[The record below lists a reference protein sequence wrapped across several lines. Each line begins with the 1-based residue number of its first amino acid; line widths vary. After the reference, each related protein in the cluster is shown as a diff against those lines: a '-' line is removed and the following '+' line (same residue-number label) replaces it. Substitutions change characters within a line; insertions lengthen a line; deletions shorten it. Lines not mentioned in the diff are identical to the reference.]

1 MSAWQRGI
9 IGAAV
14 LLLLAHISGI
24 TEGFNRWLTDTHWR
38 WRASYRPT
46 KFPSDILVIAVDDKT
61 VKEYGRLRYWSRDR
75 YASLL
80 DRLGRA
86 KAVDLDILFTEADQK
101 DPEGDAKLAQAI
113 RKHGRTALACYEW
126 HEVRPFSNEVQ
137 ASLTAALK
145 RFQKA
150 DPPFWPQ
157 ELPQVRPE
165 TLEMPIPNLV
175 QSAAAMGFAGVNA
188 DSDGVYRNPILLK
201 ITAEGRLL
209 PHIALATACLAERE
223 SLAGILT
230 DQGIKLKGRTV
241 PLVNGAL
248 MLQPIARRGGTLASG
263 IGEPVPTMSF
273 AEALKTPPRAFA
285 GKIVLIGETATGT
298 ADIRPNPLDSGL
310 RGVELNA
317 EILANLLYLP
327 AVRPLPLTA
336 QWILI
341 IAAVGMPLWLYG
353 TLNPRVANLGALAT
367 FVLLIGIMEIAFWGL
382 RTIPSWSPVLIGLL
396 GATLLMA
403 AQRYAQEEALKRQ
416 LRRSFSVYVAPELVE
431 AIVANPEIA
440 QQEGTR
446 RRVAALFSDVRQFTA
461 YCEQHSPE
469 FVVRQI
475 REYLDEMTA
484 VVDEY
489 NGVLDKY
496 IGDGV
501 MALFGPFLPPK
512 ANLSA
517 LAVKCGL
524 DMLDRLGTLNE
535 RWVTNDMP
543 PYRIGIGIH
552 EGEAIVG
559 NIGAPRRMQYT
570 AIGDTINLASRL
582 QVITKDLQATL
593 IVSEEVKSRAQ
604 LDLDNDVEFIS
615 RGTVAVRNREQPV
628 SVFEVRRKGA
638 EHDKP

>member
-14 LLLLAHISGI
+14 LLLLARISGV

-46 KFPSDILVIAVDDKT
+46 KFPSDILVIAIDDRT

-80 DRLGRA
+80 DRLGQA

-101 DPEGDAKLAQAI
+101 DPKGDSKLADAL
-113 RKHGRTALACYEW
+113 RKNGRTALACYEW
-126 HEVRPFSNEVQ
+126 TEVRPVSNEVQ
-137 ASLTAALK
+137 ARLQDALK
-145 RFQKA
+145 RFPRA
-150 DPPFWPQ
+150 DASFAEKVPLITSQ
-157 ELPQVRPE
+157 R
-165 TLEMPIPNLV
+165 LEPPIPELMD
-175 QSAAAMGFAGVNA
+175 AAAAAGVANVNA
-188 DSDGVYRNPILLK
+188 DSDGVYRSPTLLK
-201 ITAEGRLL
+201 MTNERYLL
-209 PHIALATACLAERE
+209 PHVALATACLAEKKPLGEVVSDR
-223 SLAGILT
+223 
-230 DQGIKLKGRTV
+230 GIKLKGRTI
-241 PLVNGAL
+241 PLEDGAL
-248 MLQPIARRGGTLASG
+248 MLQPIARRGGTLAPG
-263 IGEPVPTMSF
+263 VGERVPTISF
-273 AEALKTPPRAFA
+273 SDALTMPPEKFA
-285 GKIVLIGETATGT
+285 GKIVLVGETVTGT
-298 ADIRPNPLDSGL
+298 ADVRPNPLDNGL

-327 AVRPLPLTA
+327 TVRPLPLSA

-341 IAAVGMPLWLYG
+341 FAGVGMPLWLYG
-353 TLNPRVANLGALAT
+353 RLNPKIANLGALAM
-367 FVLLIGIMEIAFWGL
+367 FVLLIGIMEVAFWGL
-382 RTIPSWSPVLIGLL
+382 RMIPSWSPVLIGLL

-416 LRRSFSVYVAPELVE
+416 LRQSFSVYVAPELVE

-446 RRVAALFSDVRQFTA
+446 RRVAVLFSDVRQFTA

-484 VVDEY
+484 VVDEH

-512 ANLSA
+512 VNLSA

-535 RWVTNDMP
+535 RWVANDMP
-543 PYRIGIGIH
+543 PYRIGVGIH

-582 QVITKDLQATL
+582 QVLTKDLQATL
-593 IVSEEVKSRAQ
+593 IVSEDAKSRAE
-604 LDLDNDVEFIS
+604 LDLDDDVEFIS
-615 RGTVAVRNREQPV
+615 RGSVAVRNREQPV
-628 SVFEVRRKGA
+628 SVYEVRRKGA
-638 EHDKP
+638 DHGSS

>member
-1 MSAWQRGI
+1 M
-9 IGAAV
+9 
-14 LLLLAHISGI
+14 
-24 TEGFNRWLTDTHWR
+24 
-38 WRASYRPT
+38 
-46 KFPSDILVIAVDDKT
+46 IAIDDRT
-61 VKEYGRLRYWSRDR
+61 IKEYGRLRYWSRDR

-80 DRLGRA
+80 DRLGQA

-113 RKHGRTALACYEW
+113 RKHGRVALACYEW
-126 HEVRPFSNEVQ
+126 REVRPFSNETQ
-137 ASLTAALK
+137 AHLNEALK
-145 RFQKA
+145 RFPKA
-150 DPPFWPQ
+150 DSSLAQ
-157 ELPQVRPE
+157 ELPVSRSESFEP
-165 TLEMPIPNLV
+165 PIPSLMD
-175 QSAAAMGFAGVNA
+175 AAAAAGVASVNA
-188 DSDGVYRNPILLK
+188 DSDGVYRNPVLLK
-201 ITAEGRLL
+201 MTNDGHLL
-209 PHIALATACLAERE
+209 PHVALATACLAENK
-223 SLAGILT
+223 SLGQVVSDRGIRLT
-230 DQGIKLKGRTV
+230 GRV
-241 PLVNGAL
+241 LPLNDGAL
-248 MLQPIARRGGTLASG
+248 LLQPIARRGGSEASG
-263 IGEPVPTMSF
+263 IGEPVPTVSF
-273 AEALKTPPRAFA
+273 ADALRMPPSAFA
-285 GKIVLIGETATGT
+285 GKIVLVGETPTGT
-298 ADIRPNPLDSGL
+298 ADIRPNPLDNGL

-341 IAAVGMPLWLYG
+341 IGAVGIPLWLYG
-353 TLNPRVANLGALAT
+353 RLNPNVANLGALAT
-367 FVLLIGIMEIAFWGL
+367 FVLLVGIMEAAFWGL
-382 RTIPSWSPVLIGLL
+382 RMIPSWSPVLIGLL

-431 AIVANPEIA
+431 AIVANPKIA

-446 RRVAALFSDVRQFTA
+446 RQVAVLFSDVRQFTA

-475 REYLDEMTA
+475 REYLDVMTA
-484 VVDEY
+484 VVDEH

-501 MALFGPFLPPK
+501 MALFGPFLPAK

-524 DMLDRLGTLNE
+524 DMLDRLDKLNE
-535 RWVTNDMP
+535 RWSAKDMP
-543 PYRIGIGIH
+543 AFRIGIGIH

-570 AIGDTINLASRL
+570 AIGDTVNLASRL
-582 QVITKDLQATL
+582 QAITKDLQTPL
-593 IVSEEVKSRAQ
+593 IVSEDAKSSAQ
-604 LDLDNDVEFIS
+604 LDLDDDFEFIS

-628 SVFEVRRKGA
+628 SVFEVRLKGA
-638 EHDKP
+638 DHGRS

>member
-1 MSAWQRGI
+1 
-9 IGAAV
+9 
-14 LLLLAHISGI
+14 
-24 TEGFNRWLTDTHWR
+24 
-38 WRASYRPT
+38 
-46 KFPSDILVIAVDDKT
+46 VIAIDDRT
-61 VKEYGRLRYWSRDR
+61 IKEYGRLRYWSRDR

-80 DRLGRA
+80 DRLGQA

-113 RKHGRTALACYEW
+113 RKNGRTALACYEW
-126 HEVRPFSNEVQ
+126 REVRPFSNEVQ
-137 ASLTAALK
+137 SNLTAALK

-150 DPPFWPQ
+150 DRPFWPQ

-165 TLEMPIPNLV
+165 TLEMPIPSLV

-201 ITAEGRLL
+201 MTAEGRML
-209 PHIALATACLAERE
+209 PHIALATACLAEKK
-223 SLAGILT
+223 SLGEVVT
-230 DQGIKLKGRTV
+230 DRGLKLKGRIV
-241 PLVNGAL
+241 PLVDGAL
-248 MLQPIARRGGTLASG
+248 MLQPIARRGGTFAAG
-263 IGEPVPTMSF
+263 IGEQVTTLSF
-273 AEALKTPPRAFA
+273 VDAINSAPEEFA
-285 GKIVLIGETATGT
+285 GKIVLVGETATGT
-298 ADIRPNPLDSGL
+298 ADVRPNPLDSGL

-327 AVRPLPLTA
+327 SVRPLPLTA

-341 IAAVGMPLWLYG
+341 IVAAGMPLWLYG
-353 TLNPRVANLGALAT
+353 RLNPHIANLGAIAT
-367 FVLLIGIMEIAFWGL
+367 FALLIGVMEIAFWGF
-382 RTIPSWSPVLIGLL
+382 RMIPSWSPVLIGLL

-403 AQRYAQEEALKRQ
+403 VQRYAQEEALKRQ
-416 LRRSFSVYVAPELVE
+416 LRRSFSSYVAPELVE

-446 RRVAALFSDVRQFTA
+446 RRVAVLFSDVRQFTA

-484 VVDEY
+484 VVDQY

-501 MALFGPFLPPK
+501 MALFGPFLPEK
-512 ANLSA
+512 VNLSA

-524 DMLDRLGTLNE
+524 DMMDRLADLNE
-535 RWVTNDMP
+535 RWAANEMP
-543 PYRIGIGIH
+543 PYKIGIGIH

-570 AIGDTINLASRL
+570 AIGDTVNLASRL
-582 QVITKDLQATL
+582 QVLTKDLQASF
-593 IVSEEVKSRAQ
+593 IISEDAKSSAQ
-604 LDLDNDVEFIS
+604 LDLGDDIDFIS

-628 SVFEVRRKGA
+628 SVYEVRRKGA
-638 EHDKP
+638 DHGTS